1 MTAMV
6 ARNTN
11 YRNNTNGSNQ
21 SNDDGKWKSSFNGG
35 DKGKG
40 SWTGSGSKSGW
51 NNNSK
56 FYQGESS
63 GSFKSYN
70 PVECQICG
78 KKGHSA
84 VDRYQNLECTIYLS

>member
-1 MTAMV
+1 MV
-6 ARNTN
+6 QISQMMMA
-11 YRNNTNGSNQ
+11 NGSPRLMVVTKERDLGLVVVQ
-21 SNDDGKWKSSFNGG
+21 
-35 DKGKG
+35 
-40 SWTGSGSKSGW
+40 SGW